1 MASNMTTKEKLM
13 HPVAAAKEMMGKGG
27 ILTSATKDTETGTH
41 MPGPNVTG
49 TQRRPGTHAGTHMPG
64 THTGMN
70 NEAGE
75 IGRYEQ
81 PMTGVTHTTP
91 TTMGNEEQLMT
102 NELGGTPTMGT
113 TAGSGARP
121 VFSETAGYGGDNR
134 LGLHQHHTGTG
145 VAGAT
150 GATGLAGYEAEKH
163 LGHHSQHTGHHMG
176 QDVGAMGATGVG
188 AYEAEQHM
196 GHHNRQNDASVLA
209 GTPGLPGTTGTRG
222 EVFHPNDSK
231 PHNFGLNVIGM
242 NTPHNT
248 SDVRSYD
255 NPTAES
261 VPHTTTAPHVKED
274 RLAATSLPAN
284 PVMSAL
290 TGGKIPPSIHKG
302 MEQAGVYNGANTGT
316 SVSDVNRTGAY
327 DTTGTTGAHGHTGS
341 RRDLV

>member
-1 MASNMTTKEKLM
+1 M
-13 HPVAAAKEMMGKGG
+13 HPVTAVKEMMGKGG
-27 ILTSATKDTETGTH
+27 SHTSETHTGTH
-41 MPGPNVTG
+41 TTG
-49 TQRRPGTHAGTHMPG
+49 THTGTHMPG
-64 THTGMN
+64 THTGTHASSVN
-70 NEAGE
+70 NEAGVT
-75 IGRYEQ
+75 GRYEQ
-81 PMTGVTHTTP
+81 PMTGVTYTTP
-91 TTMGNEEQLMT
+91 TTMGNEEQLMS

-121 VFSETAGYGGDNR
+121 VFSETADYGGDNR
-134 LGLHQHHTGTG
+134 LGLHHHQTGTG

-150 GATGLAGYEAEKH
+150 GVTGLAGYEAEKH
-163 LGHHSQHTGHHMG
+163 LGHHGQHTGHHMG
-176 QDVGAMGATGVG
+176 QDVGAVGATGVG
-188 AYEAEQHM
+188 AYEAEKHL
-196 GHHNRQNDASVLA
+196 GHHNDASVLA
-209 GTPGLPGTTGTRG
+209 DTPGLPGTTGTRG
-222 EVFHPNDSK
+222 EVFHPNDPK

-261 VPHTTTAPHVKED
+261 VPHTTTASHIDQD

-302 MEQAGVYNGANTGT
+302 MEQAGVYGGANTGT
-316 SVSDVNRTGAY
+316 GVH
-327 DTTGTTGAHGHTGS
+327 DTTGTTGVHGHTGA